1 MFRFVSS
8 KNPVITK
15 SLLRNKRAS
24 INDMKKVILLYVM
37 ILISS
42 IIYAD
47 EIRNVN
53 GEARGFSN
61 TSVIIKIK
69 VQDNGKITAI
79 ALYDDYAI
87 LNKDKWMSI
96 YVPMR
101 KIEDDI
107 ANPNIPKET
116 KNYLL
121 KDYPKKK
128 YYGNT
133 KINNKPVTIIF

>member
-1 MFRFVSS
+1 
-8 KNPVITK
+8 
-15 SLLRNKRAS
+15 
-24 INDMKKVILLYVM
+24 MKKVILLYVM

-116 KNYLL
+116 KNDLL

>member
-1 MFRFVSS
+1 
-8 KNPVITK
+8 
-15 SLLRNKRAS
+15 
-24 INDMKKVILLYVM
+24 MKKVILLYVM

-79 ALYDDYAI
+79 ALYDVFRI
-87 LNKDKWMSI
+87 SKQ
-96 YVPMR
+96 P
-101 KIEDDI
+101 KITR
-107 ANPNIPKET
+107 NIQA
-116 KNYLL
+116 
-121 KDYPKKK
+121 
-128 YYGNT
+128 
-133 KINNKPVTIIF
+133 

>member
-1 MFRFVSS
+1 MKIFRLIGMLLIGSS
-8 KNPVITK
+8 TLFSCSN
-15 SLLRNKRAS
+15 NE
-24 INDMKKVILLYVM
+24 
-37 ILISS
+37 
-42 IIYAD
+42 D

>member
-1 MFRFVSS
+1 
-8 KNPVITK
+8 
-15 SLLRNKRAS
+15 
-24 INDMKKVILLYVM
+24 MKKVILLYVM

-116 KNYLL
+116 KNYLF

>member
-1 MFRFVSS
+1 
-8 KNPVITK
+8 
-15 SLLRNKRAS
+15 
-24 INDMKKVILLYVM
+24 MKKVILLYVM

-96 YVPMR
+96 YVPMC

>member
-1 MFRFVSS
+1 
-8 KNPVITK
+8 
-15 SLLRNKRAS
+15 
-24 INDMKKVILLYVM
+24 MKKVILFCVM
-37 ILISS
+37 ILVSS
-42 IIYAD
+42 FIYAD
-47 EIRNVN
+47 EVRDVN
-53 GEARGFSN
+53 GEARGFGN
-61 TSVIIKIK
+61 TNVIIKIK
-69 VQDNGKITAI
+69 VQDNGAVTAI
-79 ALYDDYAI
+79 ALYNDYAI
-87 LNKDKWMSI
+87 LSKDKWKSI

-107 ANPNIPKET
+107 ADPNIPTET

>member
-1 MFRFVSS
+1 
-8 KNPVITK
+8 
-15 SLLRNKRAS
+15 
-24 INDMKKVILLYVM
+24 MKKVILLYVM

-121 KDYPKKK
+121 R
-128 YYGNT
+128 
-133 KINNKPVTIIF
+133 TILRRNITAILKSIISL

>member
-1 MFRFVSS
+1 
-8 KNPVITK
+8 
-15 SLLRNKRAS
+15 
-24 INDMKKVILLYVM
+24 MKKVILLYVM

-121 KDYPKKK
+121 KDLSLIHISEPTRPY
-128 YYGNT
+128 
-133 KINNKPVTIIF
+133 

>member
-1 MFRFVSS
+1 
-8 KNPVITK
+8 
-15 SLLRNKRAS
+15 
-24 INDMKKVILLYVM
+24 MKKVILLYVM

-79 ALYDDYAI
+79 A
-87 LNKDKWMSI
+87 S
-96 YVPMR
+96 V
-101 KIEDDI
+101 
-107 ANPNIPKET
+107 
-116 KNYLL
+116 
-121 KDYPKKK
+121 
-128 YYGNT
+128 
-133 KINNKPVTIIF
+133 

>member
-1 MFRFVSS
+1 
-8 KNPVITK
+8 
-15 SLLRNKRAS
+15 
-24 INDMKKVILLYVM
+24 MKKVILLYVM

-87 LNKDKWMSI
+87 LIHLSLLSI
-96 YVPMR
+96 
-101 KIEDDI
+101 
-107 ANPNIPKET
+107 A
-116 KNYLL
+116 
-121 KDYPKKK
+121 
-128 YYGNT
+128 
-133 KINNKPVTIIF
+133 

>member
-1 MFRFVSS
+1 
-8 KNPVITK
+8 
-15 SLLRNKRAS
+15 
-24 INDMKKVILLYVM
+24 MKKVILLYVM

-79 ALYDDYAI
+79 ALYDDYAT

-121 KDYPKKK
+121 KDYPK
-128 YYGNT
+128 
-133 KINNKPVTIIF
+133 

>member
-1 MFRFVSS
+1 
-8 KNPVITK
+8 
-15 SLLRNKRAS
+15 
-24 INDMKKVILLYVM
+24 MKKVILLYVM

-121 KDYPKKK
+121 KDYHKKK

>member
-1 MFRFVSS
+1 
-8 KNPVITK
+8 
-15 SLLRNKRAS
+15 
-24 INDMKKVILLYVM
+24 MKKVILLYVM

-121 KDYPKKK
+121 KDYAKKK

>member
-1 MFRFVSS
+1 
-8 KNPVITK
+8 
-15 SLLRNKRAS
+15 
-24 INDMKKVILLYVM
+24 MKKVILLYVM

-121 KDYPKKK
+121 KDSPKKK

>member
-1 MFRFVSS
+1 
-8 KNPVITK
+8 
-15 SLLRNKRAS
+15 
-24 INDMKKVILLYVM
+24 MKKVILLYVM

-121 KDYPKKK
+121 KDYLKKK

>member
-1 MFRFVSS
+1 
-8 KNPVITK
+8 
-15 SLLRNKRAS
+15 
-24 INDMKKVILLYVM
+24 MKKVILLYVM

-121 KDYPKKK
+121 KDYPKTVS
-128 YYGNT
+128 YT
-133 KINNKPVTIIF
+133 HLTLPTILRV